1 MAILSKYVNQITKS
15 HNSLKLVFTNTG
27 GLGSNF
33 VGFQFSLESDSPNIC
48 VVCETN
54 SKDSV
59 VSRNLLCMVH
69 VPLVGKDSVTH
80 MLICSCSFCE
90 GQTPFCTGFISRKLK
105 IFLFLLLTDF
115 TSFSVVSLFL
125 SFHGLHF
132 KLKGKFLFSSH
143 NL

>member
-1 MAILSKYVNQITKS
+1 MKWPYYQKNVNQITKS

-33 VGFQFSLESDSPNIC
+33 VGFQFSLESDSPDIC
-48 VVCETN
+48 VLCETK

-80 MLICSCSFCE
+80 MHVRAVYVKDRLPFARDLSLENSKYSYFC
-90 GQTPFCTGFISRKLK
+90 F
-105 IFLFLLLTDF
+105 
-115 TSFSVVSLFL
+115 
-125 SFHGLHF
+125 
-132 KLKGKFLFSSH
+132 
-143 NL
+143 